1 MPPLSD
7 TKIFTGLRLF
17 FAVCFSVAVLAV
29 ITVYYPLL
37 GTILFLAGLLFLVSK
52 SEGLSARWFSLC
64 LFGVSLLIH
73 LAAVAFITTP
83 IVSDFATQYE
93 ASRQFAQGDFSF
105 QESSYFQRW
114 GYQTGLVIW
123 QGLLLKIWDSP
134 TFLRLVNCL
143 VSAGTNVLLYLI
155 ARDYFAERA
164 ARLASLAYAFFLY
177 PATLVTVL
185 CNNIPSA
192 FFLFLCLYL
201 VMGKRFEQYP
211 RLAVYAGA
219 GASLALANAL
229 RPDAPLVLVPLLAYF
244 IFRFLSK
251 ASWKNFLAYLQ
262 RFLALFLT
270 FLVLSTALSALV
282 RVTGVNAAGLDN
294 HDPLWGVVVGTNP
307 KWQGVYHDENGDAIA
322 AKMEEGLD
330 RTQAEL
336 AVIQDHVSTSP
347 IALVEL
353 AVSKLRTLWWDRALG
368 WSMSSVG
375 ENYPT
380 LYQLLQD
387 LDRAMFTC
395 ALVLAAWGAVSLF
408 RRPKGDFKAYL
419 IPFVIFAAC
428 CVYLVM
434 EVQPRYAYVGQIA
447 LFILMAGGVEAL
459 CSLAAAVLQK
469 RKLPHKKSS

>member
-282 RVTGVNAAGLDN
+282 KVTGVNAAGLDN
-294 HDPLWGVVVGTNP
+294 HDPLWAWWWAPTQVAGRLPRRKRRRHRRQNGGGPGPHPGGAGRHPGPCEHQPHRPGGAGGQQAAHPLVGP
-307 KWQGVYHDENGDAIA
+307 GP
-322 AKMEEGLD
+322 GLVHGQ
-330 RTQAEL
+330 RGGEL
-336 AVIQDHVSTSP
+336 PHPLPAP
-347 IALVEL
+347 P
-353 AVSKLRTLWWDRALG
+353 G
-368 WSMSSVG
+368 PG
-375 ENYPT
+375 P
-380 LYQLLQD
+380 
-387 LDRAMFTC
+387 AMFTC
-395 ALVLAAWGAVSLF
+395 ALVLAAWGAVSCS
-408 RRPKGDFKAYL
+408 
-419 IPFVIFAAC
+419 AA
-428 CVYLVM
+428 
-434 EVQPRYAYVGQIA
+434 PRGI
-447 LFILMAGGVEAL
+447 
-459 CSLAAAVLQK
+459 SK
-469 RKLPHKKSS
+469 PTSSPS

>member
-1 MPPLSD
+1 M
-7 TKIFTGLRLF
+7 
-17 FAVCFSVAVLAV
+17 
-29 ITVYYPLL
+29 
-37 GTILFLAGLLFLVSK
+37 
-52 SEGLSARWFSLC
+52 
-64 LFGVSLLIH
+64 
-73 LAAVAFITTP
+73 
-83 IVSDFATQYE
+83 
-93 ASRQFAQGDFSF
+93 
-105 QESSYFQRW
+105 
-114 GYQTGLVIW
+114 
-123 QGLLLKIWDSP
+123 
-134 TFLRLVNCL
+134 NCL

-201 VMGKRFEQYP
+201 VMGKRFEKYP
-211 RLAVYAGA
+211 RLAVY
-219 GASLALANAL
+219 
-229 RPDAPLVLVPLLAYF
+229 PDAPLVLVPLLAYF

-395 ALVLAAWGAVSLF
+395 ALVLAAWGPCPCSAG
-408 RRPKGDFKAYL
+408 PKAISK
-419 IPFVIFAAC
+419 PT
-428 CVYLVM
+428 
-434 EVQPRYAYVGQIA
+434 
-447 LFILMAGGVEAL
+447 
-459 CSLAAAVLQK
+459 
-469 RKLPHKKSS
+469 SSPL